1 MADPTPDAPSNGDAA
16 ADGSPCSGAPS
27 TASGA
32 SPRETPANPRGT
44 DDATDNAKVQG
55 SVSTVAAQIDDAV
68 KWYARRAIAIGGV
81 LGGIVSVF
89 TLVIG
94 YQTLAEFRV
103 QNEQLVTQNEFLKE
117 QTVQTQ
123 RSTNASALSSII
135 ADVQAEV
142 EALDPADRTAW
153 QPSSP
158 LQFRIAAISRVL
170 TPHRPSADS
179 ARLVSPER
187 GLLLRAL
194 LGVNVDLPLSPSA
207 TFADADLRD
216 VTFGDAELGGLNLER
231 ADLTDANFLRG
242 RLDDVS
248 LVDASLQGATLVS
261 TSFRKTDLSGADL
274 REAQF
279 FNVDL
284 TRANLTGAALS
295 YADLSNAR
303 LPGVNGGENLW
314 SVSTRGSAE
323 DVPDVMK
330 TPSSTVTIR
339 ETDVTVCD
347 ARSLFRAGVDSAAVA
362 FVCRACPE
370 QFGDAEGYAE
380 EDPRRCGGA

>member
-1 MADPTPDAPSNGDAA
+1 MANPAPDAASDGDAA
-16 ADGSPCSGAPS
+16 AHRASRTDAKS
-27 TASGA
+27 TVSDAASEA
-32 SPRETPANPRGT
+32 TPANSGEGANERADVG
-44 DDATDNAKVQG
+44 
-55 SVSTVAAQIDDAV
+55 TVAAQIDDAV
-68 KWYARRAIAIGGV
+68 KWYARRAIAIGGL

-117 QTVQTQ
+117 QTAQSQ

-142 EALDPADRTAW
+142 EALDPADRTDW

-170 TPHRPSADS
+170 TPYGPSADS

-194 LGVNVDLPLSPSA
+194 LGVNIDLPLSPSA
-207 TFADADLRD
+207 TFERADLRD
-216 VTFGDAELGGLNLER
+216 VFFGDTDLGAVRLEGV
-231 ADLTDANFLRG
+231 DFTDANFLRG
-242 RLDDVS
+242 RLDGAS
-248 LVDASLQGATLVS
+248 LVGASLQGATLVS
-261 TSFRKTDLSGADL
+261 TTLRKTDLADADL

-284 TRANLTGAALS
+284 TRANLTGASLQ
-295 YADLSNAR
+295 YADLSSAR
-303 LPGVNGGENLW
+303 LPGVDGGENRW
-314 SVSTRGSAE
+314 SVSSRGSKQ
-323 DVPDVMK
+323 DVPDVME
-330 TPSSTVTIR
+330 TPSSTVTVR
-339 ETDVTVCD
+339 KMEVTVCD
-347 ARSLFRAGVDSAAVA
+347 ARSLYRAAVDSAAVA

-380 EDPRRCGGA
+380 GDPRRCEEG

>member
-1 MADPTPDAPSNGDAA
+1 MANPTPDAASDRASRTDANSAASDAA
-16 ADGSPCSGAPS
+16 F
-27 TASGA
+27 
-32 SPRETPANPRGT
+32 EQTPASSGEGANERAG
-44 DDATDNAKVQG
+44 VG
-55 SVSTVAAQIDDAV
+55 TVAAQIDDAV
-68 KWYARRAIAIGGV
+68 KWYARRAIAIGGL
-81 LGGIVSVF
+81 LGGVVSVF

-117 QTVQTQ
+117 QTVQSQ

-142 EALDPADRTAW
+142 EALDPADRTGW
-153 QPSSP
+153 KPTSP

-170 TPHRPSADS
+170 TPRRPSADS

-207 TFADADLRD
+207 TFAYADLRG
-216 VTFGDAELGGLNLER
+216 VTFGDTDLGGLNLEGV
-231 ADLTDANFLRG
+231 DLTDANFLRS

-248 LVDASLQGATLVS
+248 LDGASLQGATFVS
-261 TSFRKTDLSGADL
+261 TTLRKTDLADADL

-284 TRANLTGAALS
+284 TRANLTGASLQ

-303 LPGVNGGENLW
+303 LPGVDGDENEW
-314 SVSTRGSAE
+314 SVSSRGSKE
-323 DVPDVMK
+323 DVPDVME
-330 TPSSTVTIR
+330 TPSSTVIVR
-339 ETDVTVCD
+339 ETEVTVCD
-347 ARSLFRAGVDSAAVA
+347 ARSLFRTAVDSAAAA

-380 EDPRRCGGA
+380 GDPRRCGGA